1 MKTYE
6 STPDFAVAKRRV
18 PLAKIEASGSSA
30 ARKMSR
36 VLATAGGRPTEIST
50 FNSSL

>member
-1 MKTYE
+1 M
-6 STPDFAVAKRRV
+6 
-18 PLAKIEASGSSA
+18 G
-30 ARKMSR
+30 R